1 MGAVIF
7 GGRFGHSRGAKMIR
21 SGPIVFVL
29 RFDRRSVRVV
39 FGRVRSR
46 LARSALV
53 RRNPVAANLARKVV
67 VCLQMVCSVRCERIF
82 S

>member
-39 FGRVRSR
+39 FWTCQESS
-46 LARSALV
+46 SALG
-53 RRNPVAANLARKVV
+53 AR
-67 VCLQMVCSVRCERIF
+67 
-82 S
+82 